1 MNAENFANFGIRLL
15 EIMSLEF
22 HKEIL
27 QSDILDVVI
36 GLLRTNDY
44 ETIVQCLSFIK
55 VIIENANSNENFKI
69 EQALKPKLLALVLKT
84 VGKHSEIEFV
94 NLTLEIVNLSL
105 PNKELRNV
113 IINTPLSED

>member
-22 HKEIL
+22 SKEIL
-27 QSDILDVVI
+27 KSDILDVVI

-55 VIIENANSNENFKI
+55 VSLQNA
-69 EQALKPKLLALVLKT
+69 
-84 VGKHSEIEFV
+84 G
-94 NLTLEIVNLSL
+94 
-105 PNKELRNV
+105 
-113 IINTPLSED
+113 SEDNF